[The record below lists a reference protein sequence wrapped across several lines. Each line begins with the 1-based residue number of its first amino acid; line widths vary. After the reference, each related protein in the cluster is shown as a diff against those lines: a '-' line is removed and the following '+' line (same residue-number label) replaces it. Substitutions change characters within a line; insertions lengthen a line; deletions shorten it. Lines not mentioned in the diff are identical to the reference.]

1 MTEKQ
6 NRPMKIVAVS
16 VEVIALLPTI
26 QQLRVEELAEL
37 KSHLEY
43 LSTVSYEERV
53 KERKLREAKN

>member
-6 NRPMKIVAVS
+6 NRPMKILAVS

-26 QQLRVEELAEL
+26 EQLRIEELAEL
-37 KSHLEY
+37 KIHLQY
-43 LSTVSYEERV
+43 LSTVSFEQRV